1 MIVLLLHEE
10 YNLSSSNILVVFA
23 NPFLIVNF
31 FPRKSFFCFKY
42 FGEGVLKGG
51 GTQQRTVM
59 V

>member
-1 MIVLLLHEE
+1 M
-10 YNLSSSNILVVFA
+10 VFA